1 MGDYD
6 KSGKERRIIMDDLV
20 LARSLFGTTMGFH
33 IIFATLGVGLPL
45 MILCAEL
52 LFQKTKDH
60 DYAVMAKRWTKGQA
74 VLLGV
79 AIPTGTIAGVQLALL
94 WPGFMEVIGRV
105 MSLPF
110 QIEIYAFFIEA
121 LFMSIYVYAADRI
134 SPKMRIFSVTLVLI
148 GASASAVLITNVHA
162 FEGTPAGFRIDNGEI
177 VDVDPWAAFF
187 NPSFFISAAHVAVS
201 AYMTGAF
208 MISTIS
214 AFKMLKNRKN
224 ERVYQFH
231 RKALIL
237 SLIVGGVFS
246 FLTAINGHESAQMLH
261 EYQPEKLA
269 AAEGL
274 FETQDYAPLAIGGFT
289 DRETQE
295 IKYAIEIPWA
305 LSFLA
310 GNSFE
315 TVVVGLNDFP
325 EEYWP
330 PLFVH
335 TLFNGMVLIGSF
347 LIFLS
352 IAGFVWHKF
361 LNREHF
367 PKVLMYAFVIAGPLS
382 LLSIEFG
389 WIFACTGRQPW
400 VIYRILATEDVVTGS
415 TQIGILFLLFSLIYV
430 ILAIAVLAVL
440 KYYFKRHPV
449 ELELDGGGQQQHHV
463 SIT

>member
-1 MGDYD
+1 
-6 KSGKERRIIMDDLV
+6 MDDLV

-33 IIFATLGVGLPL
+33 IIFATLGVGIPL

-52 LFQKTKDH
+52 LFQKTKDP

-79 AIPTGTIAGVQLALL
+79 AIPTGTIAGVQLSLL

-105 MSLPF
+105 MALPF

-134 SPKMRIFSVTLVLI
+134 SPKMRIVSVSLVLF
-148 GASASAVLITNVHA
+148 GATASAVLITNVHA
-162 FEGTPAGFRIDNGEI
+162 FEGTPAGFRILNGEI

-187 NPSFFISAAHVAVS
+187 NPSFLVSAGHVTVS

-208 MISTIS
+208 VIASIAAYKMI
-214 AFKMLKNRKN
+214 KNRKK

-231 RKALIL
+231 RKALMI
-237 SLIVGGVFS
+237 SLVIGGVFS
-246 FLTAINGHESAQMLH
+246 LLTALNGHESAQMLH

-274 FETQDYAPLAIGGFT
+274 FETQDFAPLAIGGFT

-295 IKYAIEIPWA
+295 IKYGIEVPWA

-310 GNSFE
+310 GNSFDTE
-315 TVVVGLNDFP
+315 VVGLNDFP

-335 TLFNGMVLIGSF
+335 TLFNAMVLIGSS

-352 IAGFVWHKF
+352 MVGFAWHKI
-361 LNREHF
+361 LKKPHF
-367 PKVLMYAFVIAGPLS
+367 PKPLLWLFVLSGPLS
-382 LLSIEFG
+382 VLSIEFG

-400 VIYRILATEDVVTGS
+400 VIYRLLKTEDVVTGS
-415 TQIGILFLLFSLIYV
+415 TQIGLLFILFSLIYV
-430 ILAIAVLAVL
+430 ILGVAVVL
-440 KYYFKRHPV
+440 VLRYYFKRHPV
-449 ELELDGGGQQQHHV
+449 EDELTHSVDKKGEINV
-463 SIT
+463 